1 MKKTSYN
8 IAVVGATGA
17 VGQEMI
23 KVLEQRN
30 FPINKLLPIASEDSL
45 GKSIIFQDKEIDIT
59 TLLQNPFES
68 VDIAL
73 FSAGNSISKEYAPIA
88 AGAGAI
94 VIDNSSAFRM
104 EDDVPLIVPEV
115 NKHAIGKYTNRG
127 IISNPN
133 CSTIQLV
140 VALNPLH
147 KRYGIKRIVVATYQ
161 ATSGAGI
168 DAMDELSSQTI
179 ALFSNKE
186 IKTKVFQHRIAFNLI
201 PQIDVFLEDKDT
213 KEEAK
218 IVNETKK
225 ILKDDN
231 IKVTA
236 TAVRVPVFY
245 GHSEVVNIEF
255 NKEVNLKDVYKILSD
270 SEGIIVLDNPE
281 KSEYPTPVFASGKDD
296 VFVGRIRRDN
306 TVQNGLNMW
315 IVADNL
321 RKGAAL
327 NAVQIAELL
336 IEDYI

>member
-225 ILKDDN
+225 ILEDDN

>member
-225 ILKDDN
+225 IMEDDN